1 LGARQTEFFKTL
13 KPLIMKQIILCI
25 TFLFI
30 SVLTAVGQDGK
41 VIDLT
46 IHAISL
52 EGNLVEDSP
61 DLSVG
66 VFLPP
71 GYDRQSN
78 KRYPVIYWLHGF
90 WGTKNTTGKAGWGED
105 LVIAISELITSGS
118 VKPMI
123 IVMPDGTNR
132 FGGSMYTNSF
142 ATGNWED
149 FIAYELPEFIDAN
162 YRTIPK
168 SESRGIAGHSMGGY
182 GAIKIAMKHPDIF
195 SAVYGNCSC
204 CLALSPTD
212 FDQKTINETISIN
225 SWEALEK
232 GSFYSKAILAA
243 SAAYAPN
250 PANPP
255 FYGDLPYQL
264 TGDTISISEN
274 AKAKWL
280 ANIPSWMADQYISN
294 LQQLRAIAFDGG
306 TRDPF
311 TAESKYFSDALTRIK
326 VKNSFEIFN
335 GGHSDKLTERIQTK
349 ILPFFSKI
357 LISEK

>member
-1 LGARQTEFFKTL
+1 
-13 KPLIMKQIILCI
+13 M
-25 TFLFI
+25 
-30 SVLTAVGQDGK
+30 TAVGQDGQ
-41 VIDLT
+41 VLNLT
-46 IHAISL
+46 IHAVSL

-71 GYDRQSN
+71 SYDRQSN

-90 WGTKNTTGKAGWGED
+90 TGSKNTTGKAGWDED
-105 LVIAISELITSGS
+105 IVIAISEMITSGS

-132 FGGSMYTNSF
+132 FGGSMYTNSL

-168 SESRGIAGHSMGGY
+168 PESRGIAGHSMGGY

-195 SAVYGNCSC
+195 SAVYGTSSC
-204 CLALSPTD
+204 CLAQSPTD
-212 FDQKTINETISIN
+212 FNQKIIDETISIN
-225 SWEALEK
+225 SWEKLEK
-232 GSFYSKAILAA
+232 GKFYSKAILAQ

-250 PANPP
+250 PAKPP

-264 TGDTISISEN
+264 TGDTISISEG

-306 TRDPF
+306 TRDRL
-311 TAESKYFSDALTRIK
+311 TAESKYFSEALTRIK
-326 VKNSFEIFN
+326 VKNSFEIFD
-335 GGHSDKLTERIQTK
+335 GGHGDKLTERIQTK